1 MLSPIVSVNFRFHPE
16 GTMGTLETTANANPP
31 APARDLLEA
40 AKAGDP
46 EAFQELTRRAVPIIF
61 RRALEITSNH
71 HDAEDVLQETLL
83 KGFTHISQFRGDSQ
97 LSTWLV
103 RIGLNE
109 AIMTL
114 RKRRHDVPLAPEAGP
129 SGKVEESPLAYQGE
143 QSQADSRIV
152 RTEVGGLL
160 NKALRRL
167 PARARQVLHLRY
179 LEGYSIEETAKR
191 LNLSRGSVKAYACR
205 SRARLRRELRRL
217 LMPRRKAPEGAR

>member
-1 MLSPIVSVNFRFHPE
+1 
-16 GTMGTLETTANANPP
+16 MGTLETTANVNHLPSAT
-31 APARDLLEA
+31 DLLAA

-46 EAFQELTRRAVPIIF
+46 EAFQALTQRAAPIIF
-61 RRALEITSNH
+61 RHALKITSNH

-83 KGFTHISQFRGDSQ
+83 KGFTHISKFRGDSQ

-114 RKRRHDVPLAPEAGP
+114 RKRRHDVPLSPEAGP
-129 SGKVEESPLAYQGE
+129 TGRVEESPTAFQRGKSE
-143 QSQADSRIV
+143 PDSGIV

-205 SRARLRRELRRL
+205 SRARLRKELRRL
-217 LMPRRKAPEGAR
+217 LTPRRKAPNVPRTL

>member
-1 MLSPIVSVNFRFHPE
+1 
-16 GTMGTLETTANANPP
+16 MGTVEAANVSRFVSTT
-31 APARDLLEA
+31 DLLEA

-46 EAFQELTRRAVPIIF
+46 DAFQTLTERAAPVIY

-97 LSTWLV
+97 ISTWLV
-103 RIGLNE
+103 RIGMNE

-114 RKRRHDVPLAPEAGP
+114 RRRRRDVPLEPEVGD
-129 SGKVEESPLAYQGE
+129 SGKVAEASLIL
-143 QSQADSRIV
+143 QSEKRRTDSRIA
-152 RTEVGGLL
+152 RTEIRGLL
-160 NKALRRL
+160 TQALRRL
-167 PARARQVLHLRY
+167 PARARQILHLRY

-205 SRARLRRELRRL
+205 SRARLRKELRRL
-217 LMPRRKAPEGAR
+217 LMPRRRRPEAVRSL

>member
-1 MLSPIVSVNFRFHPE
+1 MA
-16 GTMGTLETTANANPP
+16 TLETSPTLDQVTATA
-31 APARDLLEA
+31 ALLEA
-40 AKAGDP
+40 AKSGDA
-46 EAFQELTRRAVPIIF
+46 EAYQALTERAAPVIF
-61 RRALEITSNH
+61 RRALKITSNH

-83 KGFTHISQFRGDSQ
+83 KGLTHISQFRGDAQ

-114 RKRRHDVPLAPEAGP
+114 RKRRRDVPLAPEAGP
-129 SGKVEESPLAYQGE
+129 TGKVEESATAFQGGKSE
-143 QSQADSRIV
+143 TDSRIA

-217 LMPRRKAPEGAR
+217 LMPRSNSPRRPGSQ

>member
-1 MLSPIVSVNFRFHPE
+1 
-16 GTMGTLETTANANPP
+16 MGTLDTTAKANPP
-31 APARDLLEA
+31 ASATSLLEA

-46 EAFQELTRRAVPIIF
+46 EAFQVLTQRAAPIIF
-61 RRALEITSNH
+61 RRALKITSNH

-109 AIMTL
+109 AIMIM
-114 RKRRHDVPLAPEAGP
+114 RRRRHDVPLVPEAGTSSKAEGPPAALQSEKSGTDSP
-129 SGKVEESPLAYQGE
+129 S
-143 QSQADSRIV
+143 V
-152 RTEVGGLL
+152 RAEVGGLL

-167 PARARQVLHLRY
+167 PARARQILHLRY

-191 LNLSRGSVKAYACR
+191 LKLSRGSVKAYACR
-205 SRARLRRELRRL
+205 SRARLRKEIRRL
-217 LMPRRKAPEGAR
+217 LMPRRRTFESLRRK

>member
-1 MLSPIVSVNFRFHPE
+1 
-16 GTMGTLETTANANPP
+16 MGTLETAANANQLSPT
-31 APARDLLEA
+31 ASLLEA

-46 EAFQELTRRAVPIIF
+46 EAFQELSRHVAPIIF

-83 KGFTHISQFRGDSQ
+83 KGFTHISKFRGDSQ

-114 RKRRHDVPLAPEAGP
+114 RRRRHNVPLAPEAGP
-129 SGKVEESPLAYQGE
+129 TGKVEESPAALQGE
-143 QSQADSRIV
+143 KSQTDSRIV

-205 SRARLRRELRRL
+205 SRARLRKELRRL
-217 LMPRRKAPEGAR
+217 LAPRRRAPQVSR

>member
-1 MLSPIVSVNFRFHPE
+1 
-16 GTMGTLETTANANPP
+16 MGTLEISENIHQFTATTN
-31 APARDLLEA
+31 LLEA
-40 AKAGDP
+40 AKAGDAA
-46 EAFQELTRRAVPIIF
+46 AFQTLTERAAPVIF
-61 RRALEITSNH
+61 RRALKITANH

-97 LSTWLV
+97 LSTWLI

-114 RKRRHDVPLAPEAGP
+114 RKRRRDVPLAPEAG
-129 SGKVEESPLAYQGE
+129 STGKVEESPAAFQNEKLQT
-143 QSQADSRIV
+143 DSRIR
-152 RTEVGGLL
+152 RTEMGGLL

-191 LNLSRGSVKAYACR
+191 LNLSSGSVKAYACR
-205 SRARLRRELRRL
+205 SRARLRKEIRRL
-217 LMPRRKAPEGAR
+217 LMPRRRVPAEAQSR

>member
-1 MLSPIVSVNFRFHPE
+1 M
-16 GTMGTLETTANANPP
+16 MGTLETTATPLSP
-31 APARDLLEA
+31 ACDLLAA

-46 EAFQELTRRAVPIIF
+46 EAFEKLTRRAAPIIF
-61 RRALEITSNH
+61 RRALKITANH

-83 KGFTHISQFRGDSQ
+83 KGFTHISKFRGDSQ

-114 RKRRHDVPLAPEAGP
+114 RKRRHDVPLEPEAGLT
-129 SGKVEESPLAYQGE
+129 GKVEDSPVAYQPE
-143 QSQADSRIV
+143 KAQADSRIV

-160 NKALRRL
+160 HKALRRL

-179 LEGYSIEETAKR
+179 FEGYSIEETAKR
-191 LNLSRGSVKAYACR
+191 LDLSRGSVKAYACR
-205 SRARLRRELRRL
+205 SRARLRRELQRL
-217 LMPRRKAPEGAR
+217 LAPRRKAAEGLRSQ

>member
-1 MLSPIVSVNFRFHPE
+1 
-16 GTMGTLETTANANPP
+16 MGNLETTASIQYPSQTAE
-31 APARDLLEA
+31 LLKA
-40 AKAGDP
+40 AKGGDP
-46 EAFQELTRRAVPIIF
+46 DAYQTLTQKAVPIIF

-83 KGFTHISQFRGDSQ
+83 KGFTHISQFRGDAQ

-114 RKRRHDVPLAPEAGP
+114 RKRRRDIPLVPEAGP
-129 SGKVEESPLAYQGE
+129 TGKLEESPVAYQDE
-143 QSQADSRIV
+143 KVQTDSQIT
-152 RTEVGGLL
+152 RTEMGGLL
-160 NKALRRL
+160 NKALKRL

-179 LEGYSIEETAKR
+179 LEGYSIEETASR

-205 SRARLRRELRRL
+205 SRARLRKELRRL
-217 LMPRRKAPEGAR
+217 LMPRRKAAAGTNAR

>member
-1 MLSPIVSVNFRFHPE
+1 
-16 GTMGTLETTANANPP
+16 MGTLETTVNPP
-31 APARDLLEA
+31 SPVRDLLAA

-46 EAFQELTRRAVPIIF
+46 EAFQELTRRAAPIIF

-83 KGFTHISQFRGDSQ
+83 KGFTHLSQFRGDSQ

-114 RKRRHDVPLAPEAGP
+114 RKRRRDIPLAPEAGL
-129 SGKVEESPLAYQGE
+129 SGRVEESPVVYQSE
-143 QSQADSRIV
+143 KAQADSHIV

-160 NKALRRL
+160 HKALRRL

-179 LEGYSIEETAKR
+179 LEGYSIEETAER
-191 LNLSRGSVKAYACR
+191 LDLSRGSVKAYACR
-205 SRARLRRELRRL
+205 SRARLRRELVRL
-217 LMPRRKAPEGAR
+217 LTPRRKATTGPRSR